1 MLSNENTHTIPVF
14 LVNGVYFPTQKLRFK
29 MNDAQNRSYIEKDGV
44 FGIVSKRL
52 DGEYMKSKDGTDP

>member
-1 MLSNENTHTIPVF
+1 MLSKETTYSIPVF

-29 MNDAQNRSYIEKDGV
+29 MSDAQNRSYIERDGY

-52 DGEYMKSKDGTDP
+52 EGELS